1 MEWWFVLPYGYK
13 FEKGKLYV
21 NEEEAEAIRIIFDKY
36 VHTDMGA
43 NGLAKIPCQS
53 RYQQNPKTERQESAV

>member
-1 MEWWFVLPYGYK
+1 M
-13 FEKGKLYV
+13 

-43 NGLAKIPCQS
+43 NGLA
-53 RYQQNPKTERQESAV
+53 RYLANHGIGKTPKTERQESSV